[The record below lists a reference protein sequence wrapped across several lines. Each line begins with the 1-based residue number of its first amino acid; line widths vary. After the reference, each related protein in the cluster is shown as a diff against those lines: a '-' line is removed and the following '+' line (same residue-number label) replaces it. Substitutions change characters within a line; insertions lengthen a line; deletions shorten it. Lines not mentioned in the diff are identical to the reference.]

1 MKAHLLRYQRKT
13 LLTATKVNNIVP
25 TYLFF
30 PPADKAQDDIWNYTC
45 EEWGKKQ
52 VKKYIIGLHAHL
64 QKLSEK
70 KKLWRTLPNSLIVPS
85 DLDLQAYFSKYE
97 HYFIFFRTLSGSKIG
112 IMSILHESADIPVRL
127 RKDLNKIKN
136 KEPRS

>member
-1 MKAHLLRYQRKT
+1 M
-13 LLTATKVNNIVP
+13 P

-30 PPADKAQDDIWNYTC
+30 PPADKAQDDIWDYTY
-45 EEWGKKQ
+45 EEWGKEQ
-52 VKKYIIGLHAHL
+52 AKKYITGLHNHL

-70 KKLWRTLPNSLIVPS
+70 KKQWRTLPHSLIIPP

-97 HYFIFFRTLSGSKIG
+97 HHFIFFRTLSGNKIG

-127 RKDLNKIKN
+127 RNDLDKIEN